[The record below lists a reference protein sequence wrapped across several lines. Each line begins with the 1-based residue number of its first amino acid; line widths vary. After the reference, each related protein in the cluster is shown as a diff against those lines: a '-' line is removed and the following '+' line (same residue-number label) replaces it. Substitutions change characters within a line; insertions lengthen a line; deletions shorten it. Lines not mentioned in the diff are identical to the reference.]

1 MTRDMSWSGGK
12 QVFTFGKSQK
22 KKKMEKKKIE
32 KQHFNCKVPV
42 NKSKTMSPRVNNV
55 DPLSIFV
62 ILFTIKLVV
71 QSSLVI

>member
-1 MTRDMSWSGGK
+1 MGRREAGVHVWKIGR
-12 QVFTFGKSQK
+12 K
-22 KKKMEKKKIE
+22 KKRKKIEKKKIE
-32 KQHFNCKVPV
+32 KQHFDCKVPV

-55 DPLSIFV
+55 VPLSIFV